1 MKDIPSFKTELE
13 RQRWFID
20 NADYFTAITRR
31 KMRYVR
37 TEHPTLA
44 EAEAHA
50 KGALNTDPAIRSFL
64 IYAVVNV
71 SDTFV
76 KTIIKD
82 EHGNQ
87 NPVNNNNG

>member
-31 KMRYVR
+31 KMRYER
-37 TEHPTLA
+37 AQFDTLSQ
-44 EAEAHA
+44 AEAHA
-50 KGALNTDPAIRSFL
+50 KAVLAADPEVRSFL
-64 IYAVVNV
+64 LYAVVNA

-76 KTIIKD
+76 KTVLRD
-82 EHGNQ
+82 NNGNQ
-87 NPVNNNNG
+87 GPVNNNHG